1 MADTTDDHLKLIK
14 GEAGHESHHRKH
26 PVVDM
31 DTAFSLGKTTAKER
45 AFLEGKVDHPS
56 DSYFGIDSKPHDSE
70 IKDCGPCKP
79 EKEKMRK
86 DVEKFYHNAD

>member
-1 MADTTDDHLKLIK
+1 
-14 GEAGHESHHRKH
+14 
-26 PVVDM
+26 M